1 MGRIIKCQDPR
12 SLVGKLKSERN
23 NNLGL
28 RKIIKSLKMD
38 LNNKTI
44 ENEHLIKLLK
54 EEIKKNDLLLELIK
68 TEGSKL
74 SGGNNLNSY

>member
-12 SLVGKLKSERN
+12 SLAGKLKSERN

-28 RKIIKSLKMD
+28 RKIIKSLKTD

-44 ENEHLIKLLK
+44 ENEHLTKLLK

-74 SGGNNLNSY
+74 SGEII